1 MELEAG
7 RIYEKLYVKDF
18 STRQPESSRV
28 TSTGTFDPSWGVVVS
43 PQLPHLI

>member
-1 MELEAG
+1 MELKAS

-18 STRQPESSRV
+18 SRRWPESSRV
-28 TSTGTFDPSWGVVVS
+28 TSTGTFDTSWGVVVS

>member
-1 MELEAG
+1 MELKAG
-7 RIYEKLYVKDF
+7 RIYEKLYVWDF
-18 STRQPESSRV
+18 SRRRPVQSRV

>member
-7 RIYEKLYVKDF
+7 RIYEKLYVKD
-18 STRQPESSRV
+18 SRADGQSRTRV